1 MNRNVVTKVGLRA
14 LLAATTVLASLD
26 AWAEGG
32 KGSAI
37 ELAPVSVEGQA
48 VRQDMAAGPVIT
60 QEQIDRE
67 QPQDLRELFAG
78 EPSVRVG
85 GGQAA
90 SQKIYVHGIE
100 QGKLNVTIDG
110 AAQPGNVWHHNG
122 NTTLDPTFLKAVA
135 VDAGVAP
142 ADAGPGAL
150 AGAIRMETKDA
161 RDMLLPGQQAGGTAI
176 IGYNTNSQSFRTTGA
191 GYAVKDGF
199 EVLGMA
205 TRMRGENYIN
215 GNGDME
221 RGTADNML
229 SGLAKLGYEAK
240 SGDHIELSG
249 DYVEDEGARRYRPN
263 MGTVGTN
270 ALSNALNYTRAS
282 RLTLGTAYTTTRPT
296 DNYDPKIAVNFG
308 RTTLHRPPEAHAT
321 NGVMNAWVNTVGLTA
336 QNTVTVKGGKIT
348 AGVDY
353 RGDDTHVGS
362 YRATIGDSDEDRQN
376 VGAFVQA
383 RLNPA
388 KDLKVSTGLRADYQ
402 MYHSVDGKDFN
413 EGGLSPNA
421 SAEYALDD
429 RFTLL
434 GGYSYTWGGLEL
446 PEMGLFHVARYRYA
460 DNLEAVRA
468 HNGRLGLRYAQ
479 GGLGVEGGVFRTLM
493 LNPLY
498 TNDTTRVREN
508 GGALRTQGFDLSSK
522 YDWSNAGLF
531 GKYTF
536 ADTRYAGRMARPNDY
551 NSGVPVGHI
560 FNLGGNYRF
569 DDLRLT
575 VGASTELALGIE
587 DSSLTE
593 GGFRPIKGY
602 QTFDLFSEWQPTE
615 QIQHWTLRLEA
626 NNILDEKYVDRGTVS
641 TQASTGVNPV
651 YAEGRSFYLVS
662 TLKF

>member
-1 MNRNVVTKVGLRA
+1 M
-14 LLAATTVLASLD
+14 ATTVMVAVD
-26 AWAEGG
+26 AQAEEKKSG
-32 KGSAI
+32 AI

-48 VRQDMAAGPVIT
+48 AGQDITTGPVISQ
-60 QEQIDRE
+60 QEIDRE
-67 QPQDLRELFAG
+67 QPQDLRGLFAG
-78 EPSVRVG
+78 ETSVRVG
-85 GGQAA
+85 GAQAA
-90 SQKIYVHGIE
+90 SQKIYVHGVE

-122 NTTLDPTFLKAVA
+122 NTTMDPTFLKAVT

-161 RDMLLPGQQAGGTAI
+161 RDMLLPGQEAGGTVI
-176 IGYNTNSQSFRTTGA
+176 LGYNTNSQSLRTTGA

-199 EVLGMA
+199 EVLGMG

-221 RGTADNML
+221 RGTADDLL

-240 SGDHIELSG
+240 SGDRVVLSG
-249 DYVEDEGARRYRPN
+249 EYVEDEGSRRYRPN

-270 ALSNALNYTRAS
+270 ALANALNYTRTS
-282 RLTLGTAYTTTRPT
+282 RLALGSTYTTTRPT
-296 DNYDPKIAVNFG
+296 DSYDPKVNFNYN

-321 NGVMNAWVNTVGLTA
+321 NGVMNASIDTFGLTA
-336 QNTVTVKGGKIT
+336 QNTVTVRNGKVT

-353 RGDDTHVGS
+353 RGDETHVGS
-362 YRATIGDSDEDRQN
+362 YNRLIGDSDETRQN

-383 RLNPA
+383 RLSPA
-388 KDLKVSTGLRADYQ
+388 KDLKLSTGVRADYQ
-402 MYHSVDGKDFN
+402 VYDSVDGKDFSD
-413 EGGLSPNA
+413 GGLSPNV

-429 RFTLL
+429 RFTVL
-434 GGYSYTWGGLEL
+434 GGYNYTWGGLEL

-460 DNLEAVRA
+460 DDLESVTA
-468 HNGRLGLRYAQ
+468 HNGRLALRYAQ
-479 GGLGVEGGVFRTLM
+479 GGLGVEGGVFRTLI

-498 TNDTTRVREN
+498 TDDTARVRRN

-522 YDWSNAGLF
+522 YNWANANIS

-536 ADTRYAGRMARPNDY
+536 TDTRYSGRMARPNDY

-560 FNLGGNYRF
+560 FDLGGSYRF
-569 DDLRLT
+569 DDIRLT
-575 VGASTELALGIE
+575 VGASTELALGIQ

-593 GGFRPIKGY
+593 GGFQPIKGY
-602 QTFDLFSEWQPTE
+602 QTFDLFTEWQPTE

-626 NNILDEKYVDRGTVS
+626 NNILDEKYVDRGSIS
-641 TQASTGVNPV
+641 TQTSTGVSPV
-651 YAEGRSFYLVS
+651 LAEGRSFYLVS
-662 TLKF
+662 TLKL